1 MTKYIICLGDGMADK
16 RIKSLDNKTPLEV
29 AKTPNMDILATG
41 GQVGLIHT
49 VSEGLEPGSDVTN
62 MGILGY
68 DPHIYYSGRGPIEAA
83 AMGITVSKNQLIFRC
98 NLVTITNNKMIDFT
112 AGHISNEEGAY
123 LLNELNIAFE
133 KEATFFPGVGYRNIV
148 LLSNDFADVKTTA
161 PHDIIN
167 QDIASYLP
175 KGAHENRLCE
185 FIQRCQEILEKSPI
199 NKKRIQENKAPA
211 TSIWP
216 WSQGPMP
223 NLPSFV
229 DKYGKT
235 GGIVT
240 AVDLL
245 KGLGKLSGLETPDVE
260 GATGFIDTNYK
271 NKISAGLSIL
281 KNHDFLYMHIEAPDE
296 CGHMGNETLKIKAIE
311 DFDEQIIGPML
322 DYRKAHPDTIIMV
335 LPDHPTPCALRTHT
349 SDPVPFIING
359 PGISPDSIAQYNEN
373 SARESSLI
381 LQKPW
386 ELLGPAFSYSS
397 SFVN

>member
-16 RIKSLDNKTPLEV
+16 RIKSLENKTPLEA

-83 AMGITVSKNQLIFRC
+83 AMGITVPKNQLIFRC

-112 AGHISNEEGAY
+112 AGHISNEEGAD

-148 LLSNDFADVKTTA
+148 LLSNDYSDVKTTA

-175 KGAHENRLCE
+175 KGLHESRLYE
-185 FIQRCQEILEKSPI
+185 FVQRCQEILAKSPI
-199 NKKRIQENKAPA
+199 NKKRIQENKPPA

-223 NLPSFV
+223 ILPSFV

-296 CGHMGNETLKIKAIE
+296 CGHMGDETLKIKAIE
-311 DFDEQIIGPML
+311 DFDEHIIGPML
-322 DYRKAHPDTIIMV
+322 DYRKIHPDTIIMV

-359 PGISPDSIAQYNEN
+359 PGISPDSMAQYNEY
-373 SARESSLI
+373 SAKESSLI

-386 ELLGPAFSYSS
+386 ELLEKAFSYSS